1 MTSFRQALTLRVV
14 AASLLIISCAI
25 TSFPITGFLGTEVA
39 QAAGAL
45 AIGTCGA
52 YGLAYDFPQLE
63 AANAAALA
71 QCSGDCK
78 VAAPMRGNCAALS
91 IDVRNACGAF
101 GYAAAPRLGLAQNTA
116 LRYCYRNGGK
126 DCVIRAWVCD
136 AKG

>member
-1 MTSFRQALTLRVV
+1 MTSFRPALTRV
-14 AASLLIISCAI
+14 AASLLITVCSM
-25 TSFPITGFLGTEVA
+25 SGFLDTETA
-39 QAAGAL
+39 RAAGAL
-45 AIGTCGA
+45 AIGACGA
-52 YGLAYDFPQLE
+52 YGLSYDYTEIE
-63 AANAAALA
+63 AANAAALG

-78 VAAPMRGNCAALS
+78 VATAMKGNCAALS

-101 GYAAAPRLGLAQNTA
+101 GYAAAPRLGQAQNTA

>member
-1 MTSFRQALTLRVV
+1 MTGLLRASARVLA
-14 AASLLIISCAI
+14 AASLLITIVLSV
-25 TSFPITGFLGTEVA
+25 GGTQT

-45 AIGTCGA
+45 AIGNCGA
-52 YGLAYDFPQLE
+52 YGLSYDFPQLE

-78 VAAPMRGNCAALS
+78 VATAMHGNCAALS
-91 IDVRNACGAF
+91 IDMRNACGAF

>member
-1 MTSFRQALTLRVV
+1 MNSFRPASTRMMV
-14 AASLLIISCAI
+14 AASLFLTSCAA
-25 TSFPITGFLGTEVA
+25 TSFLGTEMA
-39 QAAGAL
+39 RAAGAL

-52 YGLAYDFPQLE
+52 YGLAYDFSELE
-63 AANAAALA
+63 AANAAALG

-91 IDVRNACGAF
+91 VDMGNACGAF

-116 LRYCYRNGGK
+116 LKYCYRNGGK

-136 AKG
+136 SKG

>member
-1 MTSFRQALTLRVV
+1 MTSVRPTMTRMVV
-14 AASLLIISCAI
+14 AASLLVTSCIIP
-25 TSFPITGFLGTEVA
+25 TFETA

-45 AIGTCGA
+45 AIGACGA
-52 YGLAYDFPQLE
+52 YGLAYDFSQPE

-78 VAAPMRGNCAALS
+78 VAAPMRGSCAALS

-101 GYAAAPRLGLAQNTA
+101 GYAAAPRLAEAQNTA

>member
-1 MTSFRQALTLRVV
+1 MSGFRRASTRMLV
-14 AASLLIISCAI
+14 AASLLIICSI
-25 TSFPITGFLGTEVA
+25 TAVLTSSVLGTQTA
-39 QAAGAL
+39 RAAGAL

-52 YGLAYDFPQLE
+52 YGLAYDFPELE
-63 AANAAALA
+63 AANAAALR
-71 QCSGDCK
+71 QCTGDCK
-78 VAAPMRGNCAALS
+78 VATAMRGNCAALS
-91 IDVRNACGAF
+91 IDMRNTCGAY

>member
-1 MTSFRQALTLRVV
+1 MTSFRQALTRAVL
-14 AASLLIISCAI
+14 AAGLLITGSSLI
-25 TSFPITGFLGTEVA
+25 GFLGTDLA
-39 QAAGAL
+39 RAAGAL
-45 AIGTCGA
+45 AIGNCGA
-52 YGLAYDFPQLE
+52 YGVAYDFPQLD

-91 IDVRNACGAF
+91 IDARNACGAF
-101 GYAAAPRLGLAQNTA
+101 GYAAAPRLGQAQNTA
-116 LRYCYRNGGK
+116 LKYCYRNGGK

>member
-1 MTSFRQALTLRVV
+1 MSGFRRASTRVVV
-14 AASLLIISCAI
+14 AAGLLLSSIAFHD
-25 TSFPITGFLGTEVA
+25 TQPA
-39 QAAGAL
+39 RAAGAL
-45 AIGTCGA
+45 AVGTCGA
-52 YGLAYDFPQLE
+52 YGVAYDFSE
-63 AANAAALA
+63 VDAANVAALR

-78 VAAPMRGNCAALS
+78 LATAMRGNCAALS
-91 IDVRNACGAF
+91 IDMHNACGAF

>member
-1 MTSFRQALTLRVV
+1 MTGFLRASTRVLV
-14 AASLLIISCAI
+14 ATSLLIAI
-25 TSFPITGFLGTEVA
+25 VLSVPGTQT

-45 AIGTCGA
+45 AIGNCGA
-52 YGLAYDFPQLE
+52 YGLSYDFPQLE

-78 VAAPMRGNCAALS
+78 VATAMRGNCAALS
-91 IDVRNACGAF
+91 IDMHNACGAY
-101 GYAAAPRLGLAQNTA
+101 GYAAAPKLGLAQNTA

>member
-1 MTSFRQALTLRVV
+1 MTSFRPALTRMVA
-14 AASLLIISCAI
+14 AASLLITCC
-25 TSFPITGFLGTEVA
+25 FITGSLGTETA
-39 QAAGAL
+39 RAAGAL

-52 YGLAYDFPQLE
+52 YGVAYDYEQAE
-63 AANAAALA
+63 AANVAALG
-71 QCSGDCK
+71 QCKGTCK
-78 VAAPMRGNCAALS
+78 VATAMKGNCAALS
-91 IDVRNACGAF
+91 IDVQNACGAY

>member
-1 MTSFRQALTLRVV
+1 MNRFRRALTRTVV
-14 AASLLIISCAI
+14 AASLLL
-25 TSFPITGFLGTEVA
+25 TSYATMSFLGTETA
-39 QAAGAL
+39 RAAGAL

-63 AANAAALA
+63 AANAAALG

-91 IDVRNACGAF
+91 IDARNACGAF
-101 GYAAAPRLGLAQNTA
+101 GYAAAPRLGQAQNTA

>member
-1 MTSFRQALTLRVV
+1 V
-14 AASLLIISCAI
+14 
-25 TSFPITGFLGTEVA
+25 
-39 QAAGAL
+39 
-45 AIGTCGA
+45 
-52 YGLAYDFPQLE
+52 
-63 AANAAALA
+63 AALA

-78 VAAPMRGNCAALS
+78 LATAMRGNCAALS
-91 IDVRNACGAF
+91 IDMHNACGAF